1 MCACHAGSWHG
12 NSFWC
17 HYTFFLIYPR
27 GRLWWGTANGWAME
41 GNRQNA
47 LSKSL
52 GLWQLPRDK
61 RFPTLREFCVA
72 CLTRGLEPLAVS
84 FLSPGAFLN
93 GVTTWDWL
101 MELGLPSEPELC
113 HGCGWE
119 TILRLHLSLIKAI
132 SFAKSKTIQG
142 TSRVPMG
149 APGMGNESKLA
160 FGLAHMTESLSGT
173 MMKRNED
180 RLYPFCAHS
189 S

>member
-1 MCACHAGSWHG
+1 
-12 NSFWC
+12 
-17 HYTFFLIYPR
+17 
-27 GRLWWGTANGWAME
+27 
-41 GNRQNA
+41 
-47 LSKSL
+47 
-52 GLWQLPRDK
+52 
-61 RFPTLREFCVA
+61 
-72 CLTRGLEPLAVS
+72 
-84 FLSPGAFLN
+84 
-93 GVTTWDWL
+93 

-119 TILRLHLSLIKAI
+119 TILCLHLPLIKAI

-142 TSRVPMG
+142 TPRVPMG

-173 MMKRNED
+173 MMKRNDD